1 MNCERIQELLQE
13 RLDGEVA
20 AVDRAEVDRHLGECL
35 ACRRVRK
42 ELESL
47 TEAASRLPRG
57 IDPGR
62 DLWPGIEARL
72 RSGSRPPAPARG
84 RDHSFRRGWL
94 AAAAVLLV
102 LVGLPL
108 VLRLERH
115 WQPRALTAVEVA
127 ATASPGFSPGEV
139 EAEAGLARSEDG
151 TQHSRTDLEVSVEL
165 QRDIW
170 SDEVVADL
178 EENLR
183 ILDVAVAEL
192 RRALDED
199 PWNRRLSH
207 LLAARYQQEAE
218 LAQRMRRI

>member
-13 RLDGEVA
+13 RLDGELA
-20 AVDRAEVDRHLGECL
+20 GRDRAEVDRHLGGCPT
-35 ACRRVRK
+35 CRRVLG
-42 ELESL
+42 ELEAL
-47 TEAASRLPRG
+47 AATASRLPRG

-72 RSGSRPPAPARG
+72 RSGARPPVLNHG
-84 RDHSFRRGWL
+84 RHQHFRWGWL
-94 AAAAVLLV
+94 AAAAALLV

-108 VLRLERH
+108 VLQLERR
-115 WQPRALTAVEVA
+115 WQPSEPVAVRVVQA
-127 ATASPGFSPGEV
+127 APSGFSPGEV
-139 EAEAGLARSEDG
+139 EAKAGLARSEDG

-165 QRDIW
+165 QRDVW

-199 PWNRRLSH
+199 PWNRKLNH